1 MYRGLINQGYPVKQ
15 VFSAD
20 EFRLIEGL
28 MKQGKI
34 AHQKY
39 GKLEEMVAE

>member
-1 MYRGLINQGYPVKQ
+1 VDRGLINQGYPVKQ
-15 VFSAD
+15 VFSAE

-34 AHQKY
+34 AQAS

>member
-1 MYRGLINQGYPVKQ
+1 VINQGYPVKQ

-20 EFRLIEGL
+20 EFRLVESL

-34 AHQKY
+34 AQAY

>member
-1 MYRGLINQGYPVKQ
+1 M
-15 VFSAD
+15 D
-20 EFRLIEGL
+20 EFRLVEGL

-34 AHQKY
+34 AQASGLIDQKY